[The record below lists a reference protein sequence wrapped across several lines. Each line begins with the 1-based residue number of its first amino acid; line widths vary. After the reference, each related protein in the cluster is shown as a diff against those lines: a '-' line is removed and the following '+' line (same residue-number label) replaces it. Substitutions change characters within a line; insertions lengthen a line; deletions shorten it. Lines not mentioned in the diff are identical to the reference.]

1 MVRAKGMGYRVA
13 EVPIS
18 FVDRGKTAKQ
28 ASHNVHAA
36 EILKFTESRSSAEMK
51 SLSMRR

>member
-18 FVDRGKTAKQ
+18 FVDRGKPFK
-28 ASHNVHAA
+28 HYIFNVLATDKV
-36 EILKFTESRSSAEMK
+36 KFTESPS
-51 SLSMRR
+51 

>member
-18 FVDRGKTAKQ
+18 FVDRGETLVQLGADVQ
-28 ASHNVHAA
+28 AADN
-36 EILKFTESRSSAEMK
+36 LKFTESPS
-51 SLSMRR
+51 